1 MELKK
6 RFFAAPV
13 KPCKMVEHTPAPYF
27 RYKFENNGL
36 ISSKLAISGLGFYRL
51 FINGKEITKGLLSP
65 YISNLDHIIYYD
77 VYDLAPYLTSGA
89 NCVGVMLGNGM
100 RNPIGAYVWSF
111 EKGEF
116 TGVPC
121 FALEF
126 LGENEKGDKISFT
139 AADFKY
145 APSPTVFDDLRA
157 GEWYDA
163 RQEIENWA
171 EPDFDDSAWQSVVPV
186 ASPKGEMRL
195 CTAYPIVKTKELK
208 AVSIR
213 RGNIGVRPIPRDC
226 YDFVPFEEEDKYSEG
241 WLYDFGLNAA
251 GVCKLKIKNSK
262 PGQKIILQ
270 FGEILGEVDPQN
282 EGCYLR
288 DETRGLDL
296 RNWSFLPHRYNNR
309 DVYICKGAEVEE
321 WAPGFTYHGFRYC
334 LVLGLE
340 VSQAT
345 EDLLTYEVM
354 NTDLK
359 PNAHFECSDET
370 ANALWQATAVS
381 NLANFYHFPTDCPH
395 REKNGWTGDAALSAE
410 QMIMSLSVDRNFEE
424 WLNNIYS
431 AIEPDGRIT
440 SIVPSTHWGYCGP
453 AWDSVLY
460 YIPYYLWQYRGNTGV
475 IKEFADYGFKYLE
488 YLDHNSSDRGLIEF
502 GLGDWCQVGRSAD
515 DPQTPNSFTSTLIS
529 IDICE
534 KAAQMFTKIGNEEYK
549 AYALKLKKRF
559 LNGARQAF
567 LDENGEVIYPYQ
579 TAIAMAIYYDLL
591 QGEELVKN
599 FKRIIDLIENNNN
612 SHGCGI
618 LGLRVLFHVLSRFG
632 KTDLAYYMIT
642 KKDFPS
648 YGYWIENGA
657 TSLWEVFTPYEKGQ
671 SSLNHH
677 FFGDIIS
684 WFMQNLVGIK
694 VDFKEEGEIRFEP
707 RFIKALTY
715 AKGDIKTPKGTVYAA
730 WKKEDEVIKYSVKLP
745 QNESGEIVLEKGFE
759 FCDKTTRKLVKGETT
774 LEIREV

>member
-13 KPCKMVEHTPAPYF
+13 EPCKMVEHTPAPYF
-27 RYKFENNGL
+27 RCEFENNGL
-36 ISSKLAISGLGFYRL
+36 ISSKIAISGLGFYRL
-51 FINGKEITKGLLSP
+51 FINGTEITKGLLSP

-77 VYDLAPYLTSGA
+77 VYDLAPYLTNGA

-111 EKGEF
+111 QEGEF

-126 LGENEKGDKISFT
+126 FGKNEKGEEIAFT

-163 RQEIENWA
+163 RLEIENWNIA
-171 EPDFDDSAWQSVVPV
+171 GFDDSAWEKVIKVE
-186 ASPKGEMRL
+186 APKGEMRL
-195 CTAYPIVKTKELK
+195 CTSEPIVKTKELK
-208 AVSIR
+208 AVKIR
-213 RGNIGVRPIPRDC
+213 YGNIGVLPSPRDC
-226 YDFVPFEEEDKYSEG
+226 YNFVPFTDEDKKSDG
-241 WLYDFGLNAA
+241 WIYDFGINAA
-251 GVCKLKIKNSK
+251 GICKLKIKNAK

-270 FGEILGEVDPQN
+270 FGEILGEADPQN
-282 EGCYLR
+282 EGRYLR

-296 RNWSFLPHRYNNR
+296 SNWSFLPHRYNNR
-309 DVYICKGAEVEE
+309 DVYICKGGEVEE

-340 VSQAT
+340 EGQAT
-345 EDLLTYEVM
+345 SDLLTYEVM

-359 PNAHFECSDET
+359 SNAHFECSDET
-370 ANALWQATAVS
+370 ANALWRATKVS

-410 QMIMSLSVDRNFEE
+410 QMILTLTVDKAFKE
-424 WLNNIYS
+424 WLYNVYL
-431 AIEPDGRIT
+431 AVEPDGKIS

-453 AWDSVLY
+453 AWDSVLF
-460 YIPYYLWQYRGNTGV
+460 YIPYYLWQYRGDTEV
-475 IKEFADYGFKYLE
+475 ISESADAQVKYLNF
-488 YLDHNSSDRGLIEF
+488 LNNSLSQNNLIEF

-515 DPQTPNSFTSTLIS
+515 DPQTPNSFTSTIIS

-534 KAAQMFTKIGNEEYK
+534 KAMEMLGKIGRADDRVFAQE
-549 AYALKLKKRF
+549 LKNKLLK
-559 LNGARQAF
+559 GARAAF
-567 LDENGEVIYPYQ
+567 IKEGKLIYNYQ
-579 TAIAMAIYYDLL
+579 TALAMAIYYNILNDSEKPTAE
-591 QGEELVKN
+591 EELI
-599 FKRIIDLIENNNN
+599 RIIEENN
-612 SHGCGI
+612 SSFACGI
-618 LGLRVLFHVLSRFG
+618 LGLRVLFHVLSKMGR
-632 KTDLAYYMIT
+632 TDLAFYMIT
-642 KKDFPS
+642 KKDYPS

-677 FFGDIIS
+677 FFGDIVS

-694 VDFKEEGEIRFEP
+694 VDFKEKSEIRFEP

-715 AKGDIKTPKGTVYAA
+715 AKGDIKTPNGTVYAA
-730 WKKEDEVIKYSVKLP
+730 WQKEGEVIKYTVKLP
-745 QNESGEIVLEKGFE
+745 QNESGKIVLEKNFE
-759 FCDKTTRKLVKGETT
+759 FWDKTNSKTVKGETI